1 MSEEKEIWID
11 QDLRPAYYDEFR
23 CLMAGCRFSCC
34 DSSWRIAFSKKDYLT
49 LKRQSGSPE
58 LNARLAHSLRRV
70 RSGDVEAVQGFY
82 AEFVTPGGTC
92 PLWKDGLCMLQ
103 QEKGADILPK
113 ICREFPRTEVPTL
126 FGYLER
132 SLTPRC
138 EGVLELLWDL
148 PEGIA
153 FRSDPLPP
161 SRRIRASV
169 LAAIPDAWREQA
181 QDIRSTCIDLLQ
193 DRRAPLPV
201 RILLMGLALKEL
213 AEGEEDIPRW
223 TTRTTALP
231 GGGWGHILPEGD
243 NHTLPLFLSSNLFL
257 LWSLR
262 VGREDFSGISEEL
275 TAAFGIDIL
284 QDQEKAKAVVPLTP
298 YLTARERF
306 EERFGD
312 RGYFWENLAVALFFH
327 LRMPAL
333 AGPEALWKSYVTFC
347 NLYSFYRF
355 LSVLSCREGIPESD
369 SKDELFRLLA
379 FASQGLLHDKEQRAS
394 LRDNF
399 FQTDS
404 ATLAHMAILLGG

>member
-1 MSEEKEIWID
+1 MPEEKEIWID
-11 QDLRPAYYDEFR
+11 KDLRPAYYDDFR
-23 CLMAGCRFSCC
+23 CLMAGCRFNCC
-34 DSSWRIAFSKKDYLT
+34 NSSWRITFDKKDYLT

-58 LNARLAHSLRRV
+58 LNARLDHSLRRI
-70 RSGDVEAVQGFY
+70 RSGDAEAVQGFY
-82 AEFVTPGGTC
+82 AEFVTPGGVC
-92 PLWKDGLCMLQ
+92 PLLKDGLCTLQ
-103 QEKGADILPK
+103 QEKGAGVLPK
-113 ICREFPRTEVPTL
+113 VCREFPRIEAPTL

-138 EGVLELLWDL
+138 EGVLELLWNL

-153 FRSDPLPP
+153 FRSDPFPP
-161 SRRIRASV
+161 QRRIRTVSP
-169 LAAIPDAWREQA
+169 AAVPDAWREQA
-181 QDIRSTCIDLLQ
+181 QDIRSACIDLLQ

-201 RILLMGLALKEL
+201 RILRMGLALKEL
-213 AEGEEDIPRW
+213 ADGEEDISGW
-223 TTRTTALP
+223 AARTTALP
-231 GGGWGHILPEGD
+231 GGDWGHILPEGD
-243 NHTLPLFLSSNLFL
+243 NRTLPLFLSNNLFML
-257 LWSLR
+257 LSLHA
-262 VGREDFSGISEEL
+262 GRREFSGISEEL

-284 QDQEKAKAVVPLTP
+284 QDQEKAKAVVPLAP

-312 RGYFWENLAVALFFH
+312 RGYFWENLAVALFFQ

-333 AGPEALWKSYVTFC
+333 AGPEELWKSYVNFC

-355 LSVLSCREGIPESD
+355 LSVLSCREGIPESG

-379 FASQGLLHDKEQRAS
+379 FASQGLLHNNEQRAS